1 MPNLF
6 QKSLNWVCE
15 NFKKDTSKMLI
26 ATGTLGWALSSL
38 AQAIAVVANPKISN
52 ESKSFLLP
60 QELMDAAVNV
70 GGFFCFTML
79 TKKYISKM
87 AATGKIA
94 PQSVRDFLNS
104 HSEYKNKVGKLDVTK
119 RNMSQVGKLD
129 FNLDDVL
136 ANRPELAKLNKSY
149 ESHKNFVT
157 TMGTIGAS
165 VLSCNIITPLIRNFT
180 ASNVQKTY
188 IDMKKNPQLYY
199 QNQNSDRMKI

>member
-79 TKKYISKM
+79 TKIYISKM

-104 HSEYKNKVGKLDVTK
+104 HSEYKNK
-119 RNMSQVGKLD
+119 VGKLD